1 MKCAE
6 SYIARL
12 LTIYIH
18 VQVFVFDIS
27 FQCQGDLFL
36 FSQELDYKK
45 NIECLKVRLRD
56 FSLIT
61 FSIFLHMELIVPLL
75 VISPYIL

>member
-6 SYIARL
+6 GYIFRL
-12 LTIYIH
+12 LTIYIY

-27 FQCQGDLFL
+27 FYCQRDLFL

-45 NIECLKVRLRD
+45 NIECMKVRPRD
-56 FSLIT
+56 FGLIT
-61 FSIFLHMELIVPLL
+61 RSIFLHKFNLL
-75 VISPYIL
+75 